1 MTPMTLARNKNLPDG
16 SRRAASHE
24 PGVGRNGPSSL
35 KLEFIPEFKA
45 FDLIGG

>member
-1 MTPMTLARNKNLPDG
+1 MTPMTLARNENLPDG
-16 SRRAASHE
+16 SHE
-24 PGVGRNGPSSL
+24 PGAGRNGPSSL